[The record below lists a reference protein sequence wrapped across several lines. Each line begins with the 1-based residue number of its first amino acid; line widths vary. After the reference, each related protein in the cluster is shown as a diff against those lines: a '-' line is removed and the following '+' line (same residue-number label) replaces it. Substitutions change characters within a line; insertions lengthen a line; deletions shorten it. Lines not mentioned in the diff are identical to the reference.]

1 VAQHKFRAFLQSRR
15 PDDWLD
21 RRFVGHALGDGRLP
35 DAKSWNQLETYL
47 TEHEAGPEA
56 LRAAK
61 HVWEQ
66 YANGR
71 AASAR
76 PR

>member
-1 VAQHKFRAFLQSRR
+1 MARHEFREFLKNRR

-21 RRFVGHALGDGRLP
+21 RRFIGHALGDGRLP
-35 DAKSWNQLETYL
+35 DARSWEQLEIHL
-47 TEHEAGPEA
+47 REHEAGPEA

-66 YANGR
+66 YASK
-71 AASAR
+71 SAVS
-76 PR
+76 PEAQ